1 MYVNILYIKYS
12 YRKETYNSMT
22 TTSEITIQTADQHP
36 GSNPLSG
43 WGLGTDHLTFEG
55 NCIYNDSYMYM

>member
-1 MYVNILYIKYS
+1 
-12 YRKETYNSMT
+12 MT

-43 WGLGTDHLTFEG
+43 WGLGTDHLIDLRREL
-55 NCIYNDSYMYM
+55 YLQ